1 MRLAILTGIAMT
13 LAAQQAAPQF
23 DVASLKHEGDVAS
36 NVTRAG
42 GVRSSGL
49 RPLVF
54 TPTSFSCK
62 TTLLQIFTAIYDVKN
77 YQVQAPDWFD
87 REVYEI
93 DARMPGPTSRETARQ
108 MLEALLVERLGL
120 KVHRQTKETP
130 VLVLV
135 AIPGSDKLEEVTPA
149 PESPQIVIAANG
161 LEARPATTLA
171 SLVSILWRNAG
182 RPVLDET
189 GRTGYY
195 KVKLLWSEDGGPAE
209 LGASMISALPQ
220 AGLKVES
227 AKRSLEYIIVDQIS
241 KEPAGN

>member
-1 MRLAILTGIAMT
+1 MRLAILTGLAMT
-13 LAAQQAAPQF
+13 LAARQAAPQF

-36 NVTRAG
+36 NVTRVG
-42 GVRSSGL
+42 GVRSFGL

-62 TTLLQIFTAIYDVKN
+62 TTLMQILTAIYDVRP
-77 YQVQAPDWFD
+77 YQVQAPDWLD
-87 REVYEI
+87 REVYQI
-93 DARMPGPTSRETARQ
+93 DARMPGGTSRETARL

-130 VLVLV
+130 VFVLV
-135 AIPGSDKLEEVTPA
+135 AIPGSDKLEEVTP
-149 PESPQIVIAANG
+149 PPQSSQIVIAANG

-171 SLVSILWRNAG
+171 TLVSILWRNAV

-195 KVKLLWSEDGGPAE
+195 KVKLRWSDDGGTAD
-209 LGASMISALPQ
+209 LGPGMISALPQ
-220 AGLKVES
+220 AGLKLES
-227 AKRSLEYIIVDQIS
+227 AKRSIEYIIVDNIS